1 MNFTNMRNDVFLMAS
16 NNWWDVLP
24 ERYTIID
31 GCKIRYLDYNRHD
44 NKSDAIN
51 TFPILLLLHG
61 IGASYKRWIKVA
73 PELSKYFRVIVPD
86 IIGFGYSC
94 KPRADYTIDFFIEF
108 LVKFLKNLNII
119 VDNNHNDSNGGGNN
133 KIIIVGSSFGGLLAA
148 EFASRYGNLI
158 EKLVLVSPV
167 GTSMLAPTPEFNKY
181 RYAALFPT
189 YDNALNALR
198 TMVYDPSIITKEMVE
213 DFVKRMHLENARFAF
228 RSTLDAIRDNRNLP
242 QRLSK
247 ISTPTQVVWGRNDR
261 IIPYKYQVLEYMEI
275 PDIRINIINEC
286 GHLPPLEKPSK
297 FIEIII
303 DFCGVDDSE

>member
-1 MNFTNMRNDVFLMAS
+1 MNFTNIGKDVLLMAS
-16 NNWWDVLP
+16 NNWDVLP

-31 GCKIRYLDYNRHD
+31 GCKIRYLDYTRQD

-51 TFPILLLLHG
+51 IFPILLLLHG
-61 IGASYKRWIKVA
+61 IGASSNRWIKVA

-94 KPRADYTIDFFIEF
+94 KPKEGYTIGLFIEF

-119 VDNNHNDSNGGGNN
+119 VDNNDNDNGGGKN
-133 KIIIVGSSFGGLLAA
+133 KISIAGSSFGGLLAA

-158 EKLVLVSPV
+158 ENLVLVSPV
-167 GTSMLAPTPEFNKY
+167 GTSMLAPTSEFNKY

-198 TMVYDPSIITKEMVE
+198 TMVYDPSIITKEMAE
-213 DFVKRMHLENARFAF
+213 DFVKRMLLENARFAF
-228 RSTLDAIRDNRNLP
+228 RSTLDAIKDNRNLP

-261 IIPYKYQVLEYMEI
+261 IIPYKYQLLEYMEI
-275 PDIRINIINEC
+275 PNIRIDIINEC

-297 FIEIII
+297 FNKTIM
-303 DFCGVDDSE
+303 DFRGVDDSE